1 MAPAVV
7 LLPDTRL
14 EGMSALFRSIPQNS
28 VSAGEADTTLGML
41 RNREG
46 NKSLINPPVKRN
58 INRYGR
64 HKNQYVT

>member
-1 MAPAVV
+1 
-7 LLPDTRL
+7 
-14 EGMSALFRSIPQNS
+14 MSALFRSIPQNS